1 MILTGFMWVM
11 KNLKKQVTYFIKS
24 AVEKVMKVKKLT
36 KFMERS
42 WKKWHLGIIWHVLVH
57 LLKFIPNK
65 LYFFLLSLLLFFSY
79 SYIL

>member
-1 MILTGFMWVM
+1 
-11 KNLKKQVTYFIKS
+11 
-24 AVEKVMKVKKLT
+24 MKVKKLT
-36 KFMERS
+36 KFMESS